1 MRAYKGFAVDSDGTI
16 SCRGHQYVEGE
27 TYVHDGPVEMC
38 VAGYH
43 ACPMPLDTLRYYQ
56 PATSV
61 YHQVEVD
68 DDAQGDG
75 DKIVSRTIR
84 IGARVSVAG
93 MISAHLD
100 LLWQRIEPKRD
111 KAIKKATSGDESIAA
126 TSGYASTAATSGD
139 ESIAATSGNRS
150 TAATSGYASAAA
162 TSGYYSTVATSGNRS
177 TAATSGNHS
186 TAATSGNHS
195 TAATSGYASTAATSG
210 DASTAAT
217 SGDYSTAATS
227 GYASAAAVEGNRSI
241 AATSGNRSTAATSGN
256 RSTAATSGDA
266 STAAVEGLHSIAV
279 ATGSKGRARG
289 AETCWLVLTERDD
302 ATGEILGVQA
312 VPVDGDTIR
321 AGALYVL
328 RGGKV
333 VEVES

>member
-43 ACPMPLDTLRYYQ
+43 ACPMPLDTLRYYR
-56 PATSV
+56 PITSA
-61 YHQVEVD
+61 YHEVEVD
-68 DDAQGDG
+68 DDAQGD
-75 DKIVSRTIR
+75 DNKIVSRKIR
-84 IGARVSVAG
+84 IGAKISVAG
-93 MISAHLD
+93 MIKAHLD
-100 LLWQRIEPKRD
+100 LLWERVGTKREH
-111 KAIKKATSGDESIAA
+111 ALIAA
-126 TSGYASTAATSGD
+126 TSGDG
-139 ESIAATSGNRS
+139 
-150 TAATSGYASAAA
+150 
-162 TSGYYSTVATSGNRS
+162 
-177 TAATSGNHS
+177 
-186 TAATSGNHS
+186 
-195 TAATSGYASTAATSG
+195 STAATSG

-217 SGDYSTAATS
+217 SGDASIAVTSGDASTAATS
-227 GYASAAAVEGNRSI
+227 GDGSI
-241 AATSGNRSTAATSGN
+241 AATSGHGSIAATSGYRSTAATSGN

-266 STAAVEGLHSIAV
+266 SIAVTSGNRSIAATSGDASTAATSGYDSTAATSGNRSTAATSGNRSTAAVEGLHSIAV

-302 ATGEILGVQA
+302 ATGHILGVQA